1 VSPGFAGS
9 RVPVDPGHLTVGH
22 LRVSDQEHFGVR
34 RTSYVMTNQSEFDR
48 SSPRTA
54 RAGNGRFV
62 LALVLGIIVGTGSIA
77 LWEIYNPQPEADVSN
92 ETTQA
97 IKDLQASQQK
107 IAGQLQSVR
116 QTLESEQTEIKQML
130 ASEQAETKRLSDQV
144 TGLNGKLDALQQSF
158 ASAQQQPSPAASEPP
173 PAPAKRRR

>member
-1 VSPGFAGS
+1 M
-9 RVPVDPGHLTVGH
+9 
-22 LRVSDQEHFGVR
+22 R
-34 RTSYVMTNQSEFDR
+34 RTSYVMADQSQFDR
-48 SSPRTA
+48 GTPRTA
-54 RAGNGRFV
+54 RPGNGRFV
-62 LALVLGIIVGTGSIA
+62 LALVLGMIVGAGSIA